1 MFFIKPTRKT
11 LFLFVFFL
19 LCFVAS
25 LIMSTSV
32 FNSFAIETVQKL
44 TGKVLRDPY
53 KWSCA
58 VYNCVHMPLFVSIV
72 LLFLKFTFIG
82 NSICES
88 KGQIYKKFGET
99 FAQKK
104 NIIFS
109 LLLVVFFFIAYYKII
124 NADFY
129 YMDDMARNMGA
140 DDSGWMAYGRY
151 ISEFGS
157 VLVHGSFP
165 LTDIGPLSQIISV
178 IIFAFTVFTLSY
190 IICGND
196 IRILPTLGL
205 SLLFISPF
213 FSQCF
218 SYRYDNPYMTL
229 SILFAILPFLFC
241 EDKKSFI
248 YTSIIFLILSCMSY
262 QAGTSVY
269 VVVCMYLVLKK
280 IINGKKENIVS
291 FIIISVISFALALVI
306 YQLLF
311 NCSGN
316 PKFSKPEDVGLA
328 STGFSVSRIIPNLK
342 IYSSFVLKNF
352 GGHIFKLCFI
362 ITLLMFVIL
371 NIVKSKV
378 SKLVSFFV
386 LAIFIVAGFILSL
399 GAYLVFEASMI
410 APRVLMGFNCFV
422 SLIVFDSLFMISEKT
437 QKFRKILFVPAIL
450 CVYLSVAFLYTYG
463 NCLTQQKDYSDFRMH
478 ALIYDLSEYI
488 STESK
493 EVKVSLNGSAGYCK
507 SYDNARRQYP
517 ILNSLVMRFPG
528 SNMWDKDYAYKFNF
542 IFEDAYVSEVPSD
555 FMQLKDSKLHTI
567 FASPDRKIFYVE
579 LRE

>member
-1 MFFIKPTRKT
+1 MFFIKPTKKT
-11 LFLFVFFL
+11 FFLFIFL
-19 LCFVAS
+19 LACFVLS
-25 LIMSTSV
+25 LIMSTGW
-32 FNSFAIETVQKL
+32 FNVFAIETVQNI
-44 TGKVLRDPY
+44 TGKTLRNPY

-58 VYNCVHMPLFVSIV
+58 VYNCVHIPLFISIV
-72 LLFLKFTFIG
+72 LLFLKFTSSG
-82 NSICES
+82 NSIS
-88 KGQIYKKFGET
+88 SAKAKAYKN
-99 FAQKK
+99 FAEFFIQKR
-104 NIIFS
+104 NIIFTAF
-109 LLLVVFFFIAYYKII
+109 LVLFFFIAYYKII

-165 LTDIGPLSQIISV
+165 LTDIGPLSQIISIV
-178 IIFAFTVFTLSY
+178 IFAFTVFTLSY
-190 IICGND
+190 VICGNE
-196 IRILPTLGL
+196 IRMLPTLGL
-205 SLLFISPF
+205 SLIFISPF

-269 VVVCMYLVLKK
+269 IVVCMYLVLKK
-280 IINGKKENIVS
+280 IINGKKENLAS

-316 PKFSKPEDVGLA
+316 PKFPKPENMGLA

-342 IYSSFVLKNF
+342 IYTSFVLENF
-352 GGHIFKLCFI
+352 GGYIFKLCFI
-362 ITLLMFVIL
+362 ITLLLFVVL

-378 SKLVSFFV
+378 SKLASFFV

-410 APRVLMGFNCFV
+410 APRVLMGFNCFAA
-422 SLIVFDSLFMISEKT
+422 LIVFDSLLMISEKV
-437 QKFRKILFVPAIL
+437 QKRRKLLFIPAVL
-450 CVYLSVAFLYTYG
+450 CLYLSVAFLYTYG
-463 NCLTQQKDYSDFRMH
+463 NCLTQQKDYADFRMH
-478 ALIYDLSEYI
+478 ALIYDLSEYV
-488 STESK
+488 STDSGEI
-493 EVKVSLNGSAGYCK
+493 KVTLNGSAGYCK

-517 ILNSLVMRFPG
+517 IIDSLIMRFPG

-542 IFEDAYVSEVPSD
+542 IFDDAYLSEVPSD
-555 FMQLKDSKLHTI
+555 FMKLKDSKLHAI
-567 FASPDRKIFYVE
+567 YASPDRQIFYVE